1 MQDSKK
7 NSNIFTN
14 YDNLLN
20 ILFSRQSINIKEFEE
35 IVQEKFDIG
44 FEIAIS
50 LGIPLILQDDR
61 ICLALK
67 ENIFENTFCI
77 IDIETSGFS
86 PLKNDIIEIGAIK
99 YKNGIILDRFE
110 SYAFAKDI
118 PDKITEITGISDS
131 MLVNAPNIKSV
142 LEEFKIF
149 LQHNIFMAHNVNFDF
164 NFINA
169 KLEQCELP
177 PMKNIK
183 LCTLNLARK
192 TIVANKYGL
201 GFLNEFL
208 GINYPIRH
216 RAYADCLIALKVFEH
231 SLLNL
236 PLGINNIKDLLIFT
250 KSI

>member
-1 MQDSKK
+1 MQDSKQ

-14 YDNLLN
+14 YDNLLSL
-20 ILFSRQSINIKEFEE
+20 LFNNQSISIEEFEK

-44 FEIAIS
+44 YEIAIS
-50 LGIPLILQDDR
+50 LGIPIILQDHR
-61 ICLALK
+61 IYLGLK

-99 YKNGIILDRFE
+99 YKNGIVLDRFE
-110 SYAFAKDI
+110 SYVFAKEI
-118 PDKITEITGISDS
+118 PDKITEITGISDD
-131 MLVNAPNIKSV
+131 MLINAPNIKPV
-142 LEEFKIF
+142 LEEFKLF
-149 LQHNIFMAHNVNFDF
+149 LQDSIFMAHNVNFDF

-169 KLEQCELP
+169 KLMQCELP

-192 TIVANKYGL
+192 TIVADKYGL

-208 GINYPIRH
+208 DINYPIRH
-216 RAYADCLIALKVFEH
+216 RAYADCLIALKVFEN

-236 PLGINNIKDLLIFT
+236 PMGINSIKDLLLFT